1 MNKWMLASAAAA
13 ALAAPAVA
21 APTTPGFIGAT
32 RAVEIAEKT
41 VGGQVLE
48 VDMDRRKGRAVY
60 EIELVKGDALHEVD
74 IDARS
79 GKVIANRMPM
89 LQGYWKRLKDAD
101 EFREAGHA
109 RPLSELLKKLE
120 RSSGGQVVDASF
132 EIERG
137 QARYEVEI
145 VTAAGKAELYLDP
158 QTGRRLAFVLDD

>member
-1 MNKWMLASAAAA
+1 MKWIAIPIVAA
-13 ALAAPAVA
+13 ALATPAVA
-21 APTTPGFIGAT
+21 AKTVPGFIGAT
-32 RAVEIAEKT
+32 RAVEIAEQA

-48 VDMDRRKGRAVY
+48 VELDHRRNRTVY
-60 EIELVKGDALHEVD
+60 ELELVKDDALHEVD

-79 GKVIANRMPM
+79 GKVVARRTPVV
-89 LQGYWKRLKDAD
+89 QGYWKRFKDAD
-101 EFREAGHA
+101 EFREAGRA
-109 RPLSELLKKLE
+109 RPLSELLHKLE